1 MQGDSWH
8 EKKNIAPNKDR
19 TADLWVID
27 QELFLQATDAIGN

>member
-8 EKKNIAPNKDR
+8 EKKIAPNKNR
-19 TADLWVID
+19 TEDLWVID